1 MLRKI
6 VRLLFGGEEETPE
19 EVKPGEAAEDGW
31 LVVNHQGRRRLK
43 TSKSIDIKHYK
54 SICSS

>member
-43 TSKSIDIKHYK
+43 TLKSIDIK
-54 SICSS
+54 S